1 MGVET
6 VEVLEGNDLTDM
18 EKRLER
24 ADLVVDGIFGTGL
37 KGGVK
42 GFRGNVIKLVNQKN
56 KPVIAVDIPSG
67 VDGETGEIEGECIK
81 AYKTVYFWLSQIRPF
96 PASRM

>member
-1 MGVET
+1 

-42 GFRGNVIKLVNQKN
+42 GFRGNVKKQT
-56 KPVIAVDIPSG
+56 SY
-67 VDGETGEIEGECIK
+67 C
-81 AYKTVYFWLSQIRPF
+81 R
-96 PASRM
+96 

>member
-1 MGVET
+1 VET

-81 AYKTVYFWLSQIRPF
+81 LTKQLLLAIPNSAISCIR
-96 PASRM
+96 M

>member
-1 MGVET
+1 VET

-42 GFRGNVIKLVNQKN
+42 GFRGNVIKLVNQKTN
-56 KPVIAVDIPSG
+56 QLLPLTYRR
-67 VDGETGEIEGECIK
+67 EWTE
-81 AYKTVYFWLSQIRPF
+81 RPGK
-96 PASRM
+96 

>member
-1 MGVET
+1 
-6 VEVLEGNDLTDM
+6 LEGNDLTDM

-67 VDGETGEIEGECIK
+67 VDGETGK
-81 AYKTVYFWLSQIRPF
+81 
-96 PASRM
+96 

>member
-1 MGVET
+1 
-6 VEVLEGNDLTDM
+6 LEGNDLTDM

-56 KPVIAVDIPSG
+56 KPVIAVDIPS
-67 VDGETGEIEGECIK
+67 EWTE
-81 AYKTVYFWLSQIRPF
+81 RPGK
-96 PASRM
+96 